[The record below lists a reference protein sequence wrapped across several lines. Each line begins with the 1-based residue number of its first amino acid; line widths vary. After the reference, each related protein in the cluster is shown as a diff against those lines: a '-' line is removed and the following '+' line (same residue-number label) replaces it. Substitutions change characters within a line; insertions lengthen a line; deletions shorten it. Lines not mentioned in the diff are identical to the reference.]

1 MEYVRCYIRSEIGR
15 DMEKKVFDNVGQMGR
30 LQWLAMKIASFSE
43 FIRNGC
49 ASIVTDIASI
59 VCAFCCPCCE
69 SLSILVVIVSHFPL
83 VIPNHPFHPPFITS
97 CFQTLLC
104 LPSSRQKWS

>member
-15 DMEKKVFDNVGQMGR
+15 DMEKKVFDNMGQMGR
-30 LQWLAMKIASFSE
+30 LQWLALKIASFSE

-59 VCAFCCPCCE
+59 VCTFCCPCCE
-69 SLSILVVIVSHFPL
+69 SLPIPL
-83 VIPNHPFHPPFITS
+83 VISNLSPF
-97 CFQTLLC
+97 L
-104 LPSSRQKWS
+104 

>member
-15 DMEKKVFDNVGQMGR
+15 DMEKKVFDNMGQMGR
-30 LQWLAMKIASFSE
+30 LQWLALKIASISE

-59 VCAFCCPCCE
+59 VCTFCCPCCE
-69 SLSILVVIVSHFPL
+69 SLSVLLVIVSHFPFL
-83 VIPNHPFHPPFITS
+83 
-97 CFQTLLC
+97 
-104 LPSSRQKWS
+104 

>member
-15 DMEKKVFDNVGQMGR
+15 DMEKKVFDNMGQMGR
-30 LQWLAMKIASFSE
+30 LQWLALKIASFSE

-59 VCAFCCPCCE
+59 VCTFCCPCCE
-69 SLSILVVIVSHFPL
+69 SLSVLL
-83 VIPNHPFHPPFITS
+83 VISNLSPF
-97 CFQTLLC
+97 L
-104 LPSSRQKWS
+104 